1 MRLSFIAA
9 FAALALAGAAHAVS
23 YRQGGFEVSQAWS
36 RPVAAGVNGAG
47 YMSITNHAK
56 TADVLKSVETTAAR
70 KVEIHKTTMT
80 NGVMSMQ
87 RQDAG
92 LPIGP
97 GETVTFAPGGNHL
110 MLIGMTTATKA
121 GDRIPITLVFASGA
135 RIKMELPVGA
145 GPVPATDPMAGM
157 NHMEHMKH

>member
-23 YRQGGFEVSQAWS
+23 YRQGGFEVNQAWS
-36 RPVAAGVNGAG
+36 RPAAAGTNGAG

-56 TADVLKSVETTAAR
+56 TADTLKSVETPAAK
-70 KVEIHKTTMT
+70 KVEIHKTSMA
-80 NGVMSMQ
+80 GGIMSMK

-97 GETVTFAPGGNHL
+97 GETVIFAPGGNHL
-110 MLIGMTTATKA
+110 MLIGMTAATKA
-121 GDRIPITLVFASGA
+121 GDMLPVTLVFASGT
-135 RIKMELPVGA
+135 RIKMEFPVGA
-145 GPVPATDPMAGM
+145 GPVAAPASPMD
-157 NHMEHMKH
+157 HMDHMKH

>member
-1 MRLSFIAA
+1 MRLPLIAA

-23 YRQGGFEVSQAWS
+23 YKQGGFEVNQAWS
-36 RPVAAGVNGAG
+36 RPAAAGGNGAG

-56 TADVLKSVETTAAR
+56 TADTLKAVESPAAR

-92 LPIGP
+92 LPIGA
-97 GETVTFAPGGNHL
+97 GETVIFAPGGNHL
-110 MLIGMTTATKA
+110 MMIGMTAATKA
-121 GDRIPITLVFASGA
+121 GDMIPVTLVFGSGA
-135 RIKMELPVGA
+135 RIKMEFPVGA
-145 GPVPATDPMAGM
+145 GPVAAPAGPMDG
-157 NHMEHMKH
+157 MEHMKH

>member
-9 FAALALAGAAHAVS
+9 FAALALAGGAHAVS
-23 YRQGGFEVSQAWS
+23 YQGGGYEVNGAWS
-36 RPVAAGVNGAG
+36 RPVAAGTNGAG

-56 TADVLKSVETTAAR
+56 TADVLKAVETPAAK

-80 NGVMSMQ
+80 NGIMSMK

-97 GETVTFAPGGNHL
+97 GETVVFGPGGNHL
-110 MLIGMTTATKA
+110 MLIGMTSATKA
-121 GDRIPITLVFASGA
+121 GDQIPLTLVFASGT
-135 RIKMELPVGA
+135 RLKLNFLVGN
-145 GPVPATDPMAGM
+145 GPTSAAAAPMAG
-157 NHMEHMKH
+157 MEHMKH